1 MRTSNSKNLILDTAE
16 KLFAQKGYDGASMRA
31 IAEKA
36 GVAQG
41 LIHYHCKTKEQLFEM
56 IISRRSSE
64 INRDRYHLLK
74 KAFEDAKEGLPTI
87 EDVLFTFIRPALE
100 KGQNNWR
107 RYYTSILGFISHSDD
122 KRSRYLIDKYYNP
135 IAKEYIKA
143 LKKIMPDVDGAEIY
157 WGYFYAT
164 GVAVYSMARTGRI
177 KELSDGKLDEENM
190 EEKIER
196 IVKFVAGGLRSLK

>member
-56 IISRRSSE
+56 IIARRSSE

-74 KAFEDAKEGLPTI
+74 NAFEDAKDSLPSI
-87 EDVLFTFIRPALE
+87 EDVLYTFVRPALE
-100 KGQNNWR
+100 KGRHSWR
-107 RYYTSILGFISHSDD
+107 RYYAGILGSIAHTDN
-122 KRSRYLIDKYYNP
+122 KRSRDLIHKYYDP

-143 LKKIMPDVDGAEIY
+143 FEKIMPGLGTADIY
-157 WGYFYAT
+157 WGYFHST
-164 GVAVYSMARTGRI
+164 SVAVYAMARTGRV
-177 KELSDGKLDEENM
+177 KDLSDGNLDKDDM

-196 IVKFVAGGLRSLK
+196 MVKFISGGLRALN